1 MQNLNS
7 LTLFVRELSRIRTDG
22 HGNLISPKAGLK
34 MINDDQCSKKSTK
47 VLKTFTQVLKTFT
60 QVLKTFTEVLKKFTK
75 RSKNVHKIWH
85 NLVF

>member
-34 MINDDQCSKKSTK
+34 TYSEQILEPSQVYEVHTILKAHIVNMTILFHT
-47 VLKTFTQVLKTFT
+47 VLVYAMHSFNPR
-60 QVLKTFTEVLKKFTK
+60 
-75 RSKNVHKIWH
+75 RSGY
-85 NLVF
+85 